1 MEVIKGDTATSIR
14 KLKIYYIG
22 EKSIFNKIMKLG
34 IKTTL
39 FNVTLVDDA
48 IRISINHFWTYNLV
62 KVNRLYTIF

>member
-1 MEVIKGDTATSIR
+1 
-14 KLKIYYIG
+14 
-22 EKSIFNKIMKLG
+22 MKLG

-62 KVNRLYTIF
+62 KVNRLYTIFLINYKNMSYNKM

>member
-1 MEVIKGDTATSIR
+1 M
-14 KLKIYYIG
+14 YYIG

-48 IRISINHFWTYNLV
+48 IRVSINHFWTYNLV
-62 KVNRLYTIF
+62 KVNRIYTNF